1 MLNRT
6 SSIFYF
12 NCNDAIYKIET
23 NRVWTGVAL
32 VAGASMLVGN
42 AGLTSLDG
50 VGLIADGTCVTMQ
63 GVVLLMPWCDQY
75 LSKLSSSFID
85 DRHRVQHEY
94 LGVGCLLA
102 ISYNLQFVSLLLQY
116 GLGARFHRRPSLADL
131 M

>member
-1 MLNRT
+1 VLNRT

-50 VGLIADGTCVTMQ
+50 VGLIADGTLCNNARGCV
-63 GVVLLMPWCDQY
+63 
-75 LSKLSSSFID
+75 ID
-85 DRHRVQHEY
+85 ALV
-94 LGVGCLLA
+94 
-102 ISYNLQFVSLLLQY
+102 
-116 GLGARFHRRPSLADL
+116 
-131 M
+131 